1 MAAPLPFD
9 VDTVATAS
17 ATVGV
22 APAVVAAAIATLL
35 ATAACPHPPLV
46 AFRVSAHAGP
56 AVGVAGS
63 LAAAATADAPAWPSF
78 DPSMGRALYWSTP
91 HAFFAAPQYGFS
103 V

>member
-35 ATAACPHPPLV
+35 ATAARPHPPLV
-46 AFRVSAHAGP
+46 AFGVSAHAGP

-63 LAAAATADAPAWPSF
+63 LAADAPAWPSF